1 MIDLA
6 ESEAMLDNTF
16 DQDGPDILPH
26 AVESAMLVRYTNDT
40 EKLSWPLNREHP
52 IVIGRSRECDLV
64 FPARDI
70 SRKHAQ
76 IRWDGEAYLLEDL
89 GSVNGTRLNNNLCDT
104 PLVLQNGD
112 ELRFGDEIVVHFIDD
127 ESTEPLPQLSEEKGL
142 TIDHTSRT
150 LLINGQPLLKPLSP
164 SQYRLVDL
172 LYSADEQIISRQQI
186 VETVWADDAY
196 DGVSEQAID
205 ALARR
210 IRLQIAEIDP
220 DHEYLQTIRGHGFRL
235 LHREG

>member
-6 ESEAMLDNTF
+6 ESDATAGDALNQSGPAVTF
-16 DQDGPDILPH
+16 QN
-26 AVESAMLVRYTNDT
+26 AECAMLVRYTSEV
-40 EKLSWPLNREHP
+40 EKLSWPLSKERP
-52 IVIGRSRECDLV
+52 IIIGRSRDCDLV

-76 IRWDGEAYLLEDL
+76 IHWDGSVYVLEDL
-89 GSVNGTRLNNNLCDT
+89 GSINGTRLNNRLCESAQN
-104 PLVLQNGD
+104 LQNGD
-112 ELRFGDEIVVHFIDD
+112 EIRLGDEVTIYFIDD

-142 TIDHTSRT
+142 AIEHTSRT

-164 SQYRLVDL
+164 SQYCLVDL
-172 LYSADEQIISRQQI
+172 LYNANEQIVSRQKI
-186 VETVWADDAY
+186 VETVWADEAY

-235 LHREG
+235 LRRNG